1 MNPTYVL
8 DALVRASIAGGIAAF
23 VAWLLIV
30 ATRNRIPASL
40 RAWIWWLVAAHFLV
54 ATIPTLKIVVAASTP
69 APAITS
75 VAAPTRIAAEQ
86 ASEQTEVITTQ
97 LTSHLAPTADASL
110 LGTLT
115 SFGLVAWLLGIGLAL
130 VLHFKSV
137 RRMEHI
143 WREAD
148 PHALGADEVAV
159 VRGGRLIGTE
169 PEIRI
174 TGELDVPVTLAG
186 WVPRILL
193 PAGYV
198 TLPRE
203 SRQLVLA
210 HECAHVARRDL
221 LLGWLPATAEVLF
234 WFHPLARW
242 AVREYGQAR
251 EEACDAAA
259 LDRTEASSRSYG
271 ELLVHFGV
279 APRFIPTTASC
290 GSPTRSALL
299 RRLLMLDSTSS
310 RWGRIAGATVIVL
323 ASLSLAPLRL
333 QAHDDH
339 ESKAHK
345 GSPKTPANLE
355 IERFAYLLVQA
366 DGKNMSGAMKMGDGY
381 RDHERAQEAQKRM
394 GGRIW
399 WFRLDRTQYAVQDG
413 ETMTSVLSVL
423 QKQDDLQE
431 RMLGEFDHNLELMA
445 GRMERLQPKVERLD
459 YKRAQLEE
467 DLENLRENDNGNGN
481 GIGNDDERRQA
492 EIDRRTAE
500 IERSRAELDRERE
513 PINRE
518 QEEISRQMEV
528 LTERREAV
536 RYEYEKQELELRAQL
551 RRIAEDAVRRGVA
564 KKL

>member
-1 MNPTYVL
+1 MNPTYLL
-8 DALVRASIAGGIAAF
+8 DALLRASVAGGIAAF

-30 ATRNRIPASL
+30 ATRDRIPASL

-54 ATIPTLKIVVAASTP
+54 AMIPTQRIVVPASAP

-75 VAAPTRIAAEQ
+75 VVAPTRVAAER
-86 ASEQTEVITTQ
+86 TEVITTQ
-97 LTSHLAPTADASL
+97 ITDQLAPSAGVSL
-110 LGTLT
+110 AGVLLPLGL
-115 SFGLVAWLLGIGLAL
+115 GVWLLGVTLAL
-130 VLHFKSV
+130 LLQLRAA
-137 RRMEHI
+137 RRMERI
-143 WREAD
+143 WGDAK
-148 PHALGADEVAV
+148 PHAPEADEVAV
-159 VRGGRLIGTE
+159 IRSGRLVGTE
-169 PEIRI
+169 PQIRV
-174 TGELDVPVTLAG
+174 TAELDVPVTMAG

-198 TLPRE
+198 ALPSE
-203 SRQLVLA
+203 SRKLVLA

-221 LLGWLPATAEVLF
+221 LLGWLPAVAEVLF

-259 LDRTEASSRSYG
+259 LDRTEASARSYG

-279 APRFIPTTASC
+279 APRFIPTTASY

-310 RWGRIAGATVIVL
+310 RWGRIAGVAVIVA

-345 GSPKTPANLE
+345 GSPKSPADLE
-355 IERFAYLLVQA
+355 IERFAYLLVQP

-381 RDHERAQEAQKRM
+381 KDHERAQEAQKRM

-399 WFRLDRTQYAVQDG
+399 WFRLDRTQYAVDDAQTLG
-413 ETMTSVLSVL
+413 SVMAVL

-431 RMLGEFDHNLELMA
+431 SMLGEFDHNLELMA
-445 GRMERLQPKVERLD
+445 GRMERLHPKVERLD

-467 DLENLRENDNGNGN
+467 DLQKLRENENDNDNDNGNGN
-481 GIGNDDERRQA
+481 ERAQA
-492 EIDRRTAE
+492 EHDRRVAE
-500 IERSRAELDRERE
+500 IERARAELDRERE
-513 PINRE
+513 PLDQE
-518 QEEISRQMEV
+518 SEEISRQMEV

-564 KKL
+564 RKL